1 VNALLFVAAKGVKM
15 NDVPAPVD
23 PCASWGA
30 AGTPAHGIC
39 LCVNEGADIGACVA
53 KFPAPATPGSDPC
66 LGYGAKGTPA
76 HGICVCTN
84 EGGDINACLAKQH
97 TDAPATPGPCADA
110 ADDQAW
116 LTCMDKQAPATGPCA
131 NIPDEQAWL
140 TCMVEHDPALVA
152 LADPC
157 ASHGEAGTPAWEKC
171 MDDAALAW
179 VDPCA
184 GTEGK
189 AHGICVCTG
198 LEGADFE
205 ACLAKQP
212 TDAPATPD
220 AVY

>member
-1 VNALLFVAAKGVKM
+1 MGM

-97 TDAPATPGPCADA
+97 TDAH
-110 ADDQAW
+110 
-116 LTCMDKQAPATGPCA
+116 GPCA
-131 NIPDEQAWL
+131 NAADEKAWL
-140 TCMVEHDPALVA
+140 TCMVKNDPALVPA
-152 LADPC
+152 LSGPC
-157 ASHGEAGTPAWEKC
+157 ANMPEGDALEKC
-171 MDDAALAW
+171 LDDAALAW

-184 GTEGK
+184 GTEGTP
-189 AHGICVCTG
+189 AHGKCVCAG

-205 ACLAKQP
+205 ACLATQ
-212 TDAPATPD
+212 AGQ
-220 AVY
+220 

>member
-1 VNALLFVAAKGVKM
+1 MFKTFTVNALLFFAAKGVKM

-97 TDAPATPGPCADA
+97 TDAHGPCANAADEKAWLTCMDKHAPATPAGPCANI

-116 LTCMDKQAPATGPCA
+116 LTCMVKNDPALVPALSGPCA
-131 NIPDEQAWL
+131 NIPEGD
-140 TCMVEHDPALVA
+140 AL
-152 LADPC
+152 
-157 ASHGEAGTPAWEKC
+157 EKC
-171 MDDAALAW
+171 LDDAALAW

-184 GTEGK
+184 GTEGTP
-189 AHGICVCTG
+189 AHGKCVCAG

-205 ACLAKQP
+205 ACLATQ
-212 TDAPATPD
+212 AGQ
-220 AVY
+220 